1 MYYLLKVS
9 KHWIFYE
16 QDSIVLGL
24 YETVHEKDA
33 GDTVLTASV

>member
-16 QDSIVLGL
+16 QDSIV
-24 YETVHEKDA
+24 
-33 GDTVLTASV
+33 